1 MSLEGRS
8 AATSSIEQVRIN
20 SEVDACVERLLRGL
34 EEDERRREA
43 DGSGDAATA
52 VTEGLL
58 RAQADLEVRLGG
70 AEASLLQF
78 SAAAVEAEAEHEARQ
93 DEALSELRER
103 QAHLEHGVARSSL
116 TRTSNPSP
124 NL

>member
-1 MSLEGRS
+1 M
-8 AATSSIEQVRIN
+8 RIS

-52 VTEGLL
+52 ATEGLL

-70 AEASLLQF
+70 AEASLLKF
-78 SAAAVEAEAEHEARQ
+78 GAAAVEAEAEHEARQ
-93 DEALSELRER
+93 DATLSELRER
-103 QAHLEHGVARSSL
+103 QANLELGVARSSL
-116 TRTSNPSP
+116 TLTSNPTP